1 MATNLM
7 EGLRI
12 ENVRNTI
19 KAFNT
24 EDGFQR
30 AFVFIGKTT
39 PWENDNNPP
48 APDNSLQEYNQTQND
63 ILSMNRI
70 AVDDAYPMI
79 RRITWTSGI
88 IYDHYNHIINKDNPS
103 YSAATTLY
111 DSNYYVI
118 NSQRDVFV
126 CLNNNRDQP
135 STDEPRNVSGVPFY
149 TSDGYQWLYMYGV
162 SPTLSTNYSTPSYIP
177 VIQSD
182 DVRARGEILTIT
194 VDNPGSDYTDM
205 PSGSVNRV
213 RSYYT
218 RVNGDGKGAVAR
230 VYVDGTIVDKVE
242 VVRFGSGY
250 SYGAIDF
257 SAGKVFKSLYDLDN
271 NQNALDPEGL
281 GDFRSTVI
289 ISPGSG
295 WRSDLPSQLGAT
307 TVGVFTNL
315 AYDLDDFFVDLA
327 FRQIGILQD
336 PEVAN
341 QRDTV
346 SGTYAVKFV
355 DDSIDTDFIL
365 GEEIQQVVGDNQN
378 LAKGT
383 VLSWDATNQVIR
395 FYQDPS
401 IHADVDGNLYRFG
414 DVADVVGQTSKKI
427 SRPDTTYNETV
438 SSITFVEGYAV
449 PEYTKNTGLITYLS
463 NLPPIQRQS
472 QQSERLSIMIRF

>member
-19 KAFNT
+19 KSFNT

-30 AFVFIGKTT
+30 AFVFIGRTE
-39 PWENDNNPP
+39 PWPNDNLPP
-48 APDNSLQEYNQTQND
+48 SPDNSLQEYNQTQND

-79 RRITWTSGI
+79 RRITWSTGVV
-88 IYDHYNHIINKDNPS
+88 YDHYNHIINKDNPS
-103 YSAATTLY
+103 YSAAITLY
-111 DSNYYVI
+111 DSNFYVI
-118 NSQRDVFV
+118 NSERDVYV
-126 CLNNNRDQP
+126 CLNNNRDKP
-135 STDEPRNVSGVPFY
+135 STDEPKNTSGIPFF
-149 TSDGYQWLYMYGV
+149 TSDGYQWMFMYNL
-162 SPTLSTNYSTPSYIP
+162 SPVLSTNYSTPSYIP

-182 DVRARGEILTIT
+182 MVRERGEVLTIT

-218 RVNGDGKGAVAR
+218 KVLGDGQGAVAR
-230 VYVDGTIVDKVE
+230 VFVDGTFISKVE
-242 VVRFGSGY
+242 VVRFGKEY
-250 SYGAIDF
+250 SYGKINFTVDN
-257 SAGKVFKSLYDLDN
+257 VYKSLYDLDN
-271 NQNALDPEGL
+271 DQNALDPEGL

-295 WRSDLPSQLGAT
+295 WRSDLPAQLGAT

-315 AYDLDDFFVDLA
+315 AYDLDDFFVNLS
-327 FRQIGILQD
+327 FRQIGIIQD
-336 PEVAN
+336 PEMSSEMN
-341 QRDTV
+341 TV
-346 SGTYAVKFV
+346 SGTYAVKLIGRTE
-355 DDSIDTDFIL
+355 DNYIL
-365 GEEIQQVVGDNQN
+365 GEEIQQQIGDN

-383 VLSWDATNQVIR
+383 VLSWNEESNVIR
-395 FYQDPS
+395 YYQDPQ
-401 IHADVDGNLYRFG
+401 IHADSDGNLYRFG
-414 DVADVVGQTSKKI
+414 DVADVIGQTSGKVD
-427 SRPDTTYNETV
+427 SPDTVFNETI
-438 SSITFVEGYAV
+438 SSITFVSGFAI

-463 NLPPIQRQS
+463 NLPPIQRKA